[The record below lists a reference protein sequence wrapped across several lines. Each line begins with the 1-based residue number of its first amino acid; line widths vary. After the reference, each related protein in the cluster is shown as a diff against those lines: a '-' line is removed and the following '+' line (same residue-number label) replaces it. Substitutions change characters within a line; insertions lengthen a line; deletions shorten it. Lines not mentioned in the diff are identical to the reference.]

1 MSRLAVVRVDR
12 RRRAVA
18 EDVAD
23 AEARSP
29 QFAEKPRSPHFAV
42 RREAEVSLPEFQFT
56 LRRRLGLGRTSG
68 SLQSSSGGDDEFDSR
83 GGDSISALL
92 AQPRHH
98 VVVDCISHHPQPPH
112 SAAMYNPL
120 FSSKLFEPPLPPL
133 PAEHN
138 STPPVVWPK
147 TLRPEINPML
157 VSGGALAAQSA
168 PVSFTGA
175 TAASGGACDQP
186 HVVRNP
192 KKRSRASRRAPTT
205 VLTTD
210 TSNFRAMVQEF
221 TGIPSPPFTSSLP
234 FSRTLASPS
243 AMRSGGAAHFADNIR
258 PSPPYLR
265 RPFPQKIQPL
275 HPAFPPPP
283 SPSPL
288 VDVLPSSTTNNLNNI
303 SSGSSITPST
313 LLGISSNTS
322 QIKIG
327 GFMDAFASSNT
338 ALPSLISPSDASMSR
353 RSETTPASFDGG
365 GFRPENSSTRQL
377 QSSSNNNIFSFTSP
391 AAIGK
396 LTIPATSSNFH
407 GYKSPEN
414 VVGASRGEGTVESW
428 ICSSE

>member
-1 MSRLAVVRVDR
+1 
-12 RRRAVA
+12 
-18 EDVAD
+18 
-23 AEARSP
+23 
-29 QFAEKPRSPHFAV
+29 
-42 RREAEVSLPEFQFT
+42 
-56 LRRRLGLGRTSG
+56 
-68 SLQSSSGGDDEFDSR
+68 
-83 GGDSISALL
+83 
-92 AQPRHH
+92 
-98 VVVDCISHHPQPPH
+98 
-112 SAAMYNPL
+112 MYNPL

-168 PVSFTGA
+168 PVSFSGA

-243 AMRSGGAAHFADNIR
+243 AMRSGAAAHFADNIR

-288 VDVLPSSTTNNLNNI
+288 VDVLPSSTTNNNI

-322 QIKIG
+322 QTLLGISSNTSQLKIG
-327 GFMDAFASSNT
+327 SFMDAFPSSNT

-353 RSETTPASFDGG
+353 RSETTPTSFDGG
-365 GFRPENSSTRQL
+365 GFRPENSSTSRQL

-396 LTIPATSSNFH
+396 LNIPATSSNFH

-414 VVGASRGEGTVESW
+414 VVGASRGEGMVESW